1 MWQFGKQA
9 EAQEEEI
16 IQMKESIQYEF
27 PKIEPEEEKV
37 LAFGGYDINDSI
49 YKY

>member
-16 IQMKESIQYEF
+16 IKMKERIQYEF

-37 LAFGGYDINDSI
+37 LAFGGCDINDSI